1 MWLTDKLTDEINN
14 NQVQFLFNHE
24 IKKWSKEKK
33 TTFRRVL
40 VILLT
45 FFSLKVNKITL

>member
-1 MWLTDKLTDEINN
+1 MLFECVWLTNKLTDEISN

-33 TTFRRVL
+33 
-40 VILLT
+40 LT
-45 FFSLKVNKITL
+45 FSRKVVV